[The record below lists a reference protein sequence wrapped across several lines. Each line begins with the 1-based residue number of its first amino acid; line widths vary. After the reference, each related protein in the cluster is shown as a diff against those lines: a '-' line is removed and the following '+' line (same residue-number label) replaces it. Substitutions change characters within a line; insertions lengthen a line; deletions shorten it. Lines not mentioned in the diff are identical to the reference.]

1 MQENR
6 NILISIT
13 LSILVLFIWSVFYE
27 QPRMEEYQKDQIA
40 KNAKEA
46 KFKKA
51 ENNIKDQKI
60 VTIKNKNQIFIDR
73 NEVISDSNQQR
84 INIKSDKLKGS
95 ISLKGARFDDL
106 ELLQYQETIDENS
119 SNVKLLSP
127 LKTFNHYFIDFGF
140 LSSNS
145 NLELPNSKSI
155 WQADYDLLSN
165 EKPVILSWK
174 NKDNILFQIKI
185 SLDNNYMF
193 KIKKS
198 IQNNSQ
204 NNITIASFGRI
215 NRHLKADSMNNFIL
229 HEGPIAVANKL
240 LTELPYND
248 LKDDGD
254 YEFQADS
261 GWIGIT
267 DKYWLTS
274 MIPDNNLSFNGSF
287 SYQKS
292 GKKEIYDSQFIT
304 DEFEIAA
311 NETININHRLFAGAK
326 IVSLL
331 DSYGQEFAIDSFD
344 KAVDFG
350 WYYFLT
356 KPFFFILSIFSDLL
370 KNYGLAIL
378 AMTLLVKLA
387 MFPLAHK
394 SFTAIGRMKK
404 FQPRIME
411 IREQN
416 KNDKVEMN
424 RQIMEL
430 YKREGVNPAAGCL
443 PMLIQ
448 IPVFFSLYK
457 VLFVTIDM
465 RHAPFYGWIKDLSAG
480 DPTSIFNLF
489 GLLPFA
495 IESSF
500 LQIGIWP
507 ILMGL
512 TMVLQQKLSPAP
524 ADPMQ
529 AKMMKFLPYILILVF
544 AAFPAGLL
552 IYWTFSN
559 ILSIAQQY
567 YITRKLS

>member
-193 KIKKS
+193 EIKKS